1 MRNNIVFENGKN
13 QLIAPNAIL
22 KATSLLYFKEALLK
36 EQYEDCKEFIRTA
49 KRFGAQQDEI
59 REVIAEYVGGGKG
72 GRRNEADR
80 KGGGRLRF

>member
-13 QLIAPNAIL
+13 EPITRNEIL

-36 EQYEDCKEFIRTA
+36 EQYEDCTEFIRTA
-49 KRFGAQQDEI
+49 KRFGAQQGEI
-59 REVIAEYVGGGKG
+59 REVIAEYIGGGKG
-72 GRRNEADR
+72 GRRNEADQ